1 MTVFNF
7 LSKMALTILMK
18 HAQNVE
24 LINSEHSAKTA
35 HQNLFPFLRQSSR
48 KFRTANAIENLI
60 IQNLP

>member
-7 LSKMALTILMK
+7 LSKMALTILK